1 MSRKTYT
8 GEEAFALESTEDKMS
23 LNIEMIVV
31 LIRRI
36 RLQLQWL
43 CKLISNLRLRP
54 DGYMP
59 GDRSQR
65 PLEQDARG

>member
-1 MSRKTYT
+1 MARKTYT

-43 CKLISNLRLRP
+43 CKLISNLRP
-54 DGYMP
+54 DGY
-59 GDRSQR
+59 
-65 PLEQDARG
+65 